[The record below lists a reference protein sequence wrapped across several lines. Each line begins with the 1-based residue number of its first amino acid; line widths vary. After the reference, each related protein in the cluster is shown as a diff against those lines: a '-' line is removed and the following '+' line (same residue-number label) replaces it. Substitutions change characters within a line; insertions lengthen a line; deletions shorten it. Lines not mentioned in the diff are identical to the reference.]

1 MLSFIAWSTTVRL
14 CFVQSSV
21 EENHKC
27 LKSAKWSKCF
37 QSWSKMWR
45 TDQAFLG
52 TVKDMGEDP
61 KRIHLF
67 KDS

>member
-1 MLSFIAWSTTVRL
+1 
-14 CFVQSSV
+14 
-21 EENHKC
+21 
-27 LKSAKWSKCF
+27 
-37 QSWSKMWR
+37 MWR

-67 KDS
+67 KDSMVYCFI